1 MIYEKGP
8 PKGSTRTPLGPMIAS
23 LLKEGSTSTMQ
34 GEAEQVSY
42 IRAVNKT
49 IIGLSS
55 VNPVSEADQQITILY

>member
-1 MIYEKGP
+1 MIRRQRWIQENIIRRDG
-8 PKGSTRTPLGPMIAS
+8 IIVS
-23 LLKEGSTSTMQ
+23 LLKEGSTSSMQ